1 MKFAINTYKVVSMTD
16 KLVILDSWKKTSMPT
31 ILIKNKSGSR
41 VTPNKTLK
49 RKADVFTVENNILF
63 GIHR

>member
-1 MKFAINTYKVVSMTD
+1 MTD
-16 KLVILDSWKKTSMPT
+16 KLVILESWKKTSIPT
-31 ILIKNKSGSR
+31 ILIRNKSGSR

-49 RKADVFTVENNILF
+49 RKADVFTVENNVLF